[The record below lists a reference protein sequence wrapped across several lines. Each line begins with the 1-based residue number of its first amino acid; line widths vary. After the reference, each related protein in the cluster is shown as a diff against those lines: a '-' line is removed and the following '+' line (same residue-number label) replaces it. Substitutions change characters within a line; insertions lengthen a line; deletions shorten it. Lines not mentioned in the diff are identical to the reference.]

1 MHNNEEIGMAAGIM
15 VVLTLLDKV
24 GIDFEKILVPESDT
38 AEVHNDKLKK

>member
-24 GIDFEKILVPESDT
+24 GIDFEKILVQEPEK
-38 AEVHNDKLKK
+38 AEVHNNKLKK

>member
-24 GIDFEKILVPESDT
+24 GIDFEKILVSESDK
-38 AEVHNDKLKK
+38 ADVHNTGLKK